1 MRRGLEPQRVLGAR
15 DDRPVFRN
23 AMVVQKYDI
32 RRALE
37 HGGGFEERY
46 WSPVNSPILAQDG
59 TVGEGLF
66 HAESIE

>member
-1 MRRGLEPQRVLGAR
+1 
-15 DDRPVFRN
+15 
-23 AMVVQKYDI
+23 MVVQKYDI

-37 HGGGFEERY
+37 HGGGSEERY
-46 WSPVNSPILAQDG
+46 WSPMNSPVLPQDG